1 MGSSRQNSTTLRLDL
16 RSRHLSRDWIRSE
29 KSNKSQVKVKFCRNL
44 QANPQAI
51 SPCSKSDPLLTPN
64 KYDIPVFSLSV
75 EKRFF
80 SVTVRK
86 TGSAITS
93 QRYSSSACPSFH
105 PHVSKCQYS
114 CNASN
119 LCFFCLVNSDSGK
132 GGGGGEGDFCF
143 RNLASWKEAGK
154 VKVCFVGEE
163 AAVYKETIPVTGTVK

>member
-1 MGSSRQNSTTLRLDL
+1 MGSSRQDPTTLCLDL

-29 KSNKSQVKVKFCRNL
+29 KSNKSQVKVKFCRNP

-64 KYDIPVFSLSV
+64 KYDIPVFSPSV

-93 QRYSSSACPSFH
+93 QRYSSSVCSSFH

-119 LCFFCLVNSDSGK
+119 LCFLCLVNSDF
-132 GGGGGEGDFCF
+132 GEGEGGDFCCF
-143 RNLASWKEAGK
+143 RNLARWKEARQ
-154 VKVCFVGEE
+154 VKVCVVGEE
-163 AAVYKETIPVTGTVK
+163 AAVYKQTIPVTGTVK